1 MTHQFFR
8 KEIEIV
14 NITYHKIY
22 ILNIHAN
29 SQNSGTVI
37 LRTQHKQ
44 DTPKPRIISMTIYIS
59 EYRSLLTKSS
69 EVPNLSSSKD

>member
-44 DTPKPRIISMTIYIS
+44 DTPKPHIIYIYDNIHFRVQVTTYQ
-59 EYRSLLTKSS
+59 EFRSS
-69 EVPNLSSSKD
+69 